1 MAAILDFQN
10 GDYILLTFCNIS
22 ASKHLRL
29 LILVSKHTFLQT
41 RSLMGKLIMRY
52 IMHDTILEI
61 VEKIHKF

>member
-29 LILVSKHTFLQT
+29 LSLVSKHTISQT
-41 RSLMGKLIMRY
+41 ENLMGQLIMRDIY
-52 IMHDTILEI
+52 IYNA
-61 VEKIHKF
+61 